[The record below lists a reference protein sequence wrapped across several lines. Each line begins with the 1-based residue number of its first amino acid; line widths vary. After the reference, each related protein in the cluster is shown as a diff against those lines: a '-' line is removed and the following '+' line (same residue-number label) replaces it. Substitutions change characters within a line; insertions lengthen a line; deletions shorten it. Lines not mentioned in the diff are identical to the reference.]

1 MALWLAF
8 AVIAALTVAALLRPL
23 LRGDEAALDPQEA
36 DLAVYRDQLSEIDAE
51 REQGLMGA
59 AEAEAA
65 RAELARRMI
74 ARAERDKADPGK
86 SGAVSAVPRAA
97 VQALAAIIPVAA
109 IGLYA
114 LYGSPAMPDRPF
126 AERAR
131 QTQDKASVAELVA
144 KVEAR
149 LAEHPE
155 EAQGWDVLGP
165 VYMMQQRFPEAI
177 EAFKKAI
184 ALAGETPKRLAGIAE
199 ASLAQSNGIV
209 TEDARKAFERLIAI
223 DPKRAEARFWLA
235 IAKEQDG
242 KLAAAAE
249 DLEQLLKDFKLDDA
263 ARKATEERLA
273 GIRGRLGPRATAGA
287 GAPAAAA
294 APAAGPDPAA
304 VAAMP
309 ESERAAF
316 VERMVSSLAE
326 RLKKDGK
333 DVQGWVKLV
342 RAYKVLGRE
351 AEAKAALADA
361 RRALAGETSA
371 LAELDAAARSLGLGT

>member
-23 LRGDEAALDPQEA
+23 LRGDEAALDSQEA
-36 DLAVYRDQLSEIDAE
+36 DLAVYRDQLTEIDAE

-74 ARAERDKADPGK
+74 ARAEQGKAT
-86 SGAVSAVPRAA
+86 SARGGSAATLPRTA
-97 VQALAAIIPVAA
+97 VQVLGAIIPVAA
-109 IGLYA
+109 ILLYA
-114 LYGSPAMPDRPF
+114 NYGSPTLPDRPF
-126 AERAR
+126 ADRAK
-131 QTQDKASVAELVA
+131 QSQEKNSVAELVA

-165 VYMMQQRFPEAI
+165 VYVMQQRYPEAI
-177 EAFKKAI
+177 DAFKKAI
-184 ALAGETPKRLAGIAE
+184 TLAGETPKRLAGIAE

-209 TEDARKAFERLIAI
+209 TEDARKAFERLIAL

-242 KLAAAAE
+242 RLAAAAE
-249 DLEQLLKDFKLDDA
+249 DLEQLLKDFQLDDA
-263 ARKATEERLA
+263 ARKATEERLSD
-273 GIRGRLGPRATAGA
+273 IRGRLGPRAPDG
-287 GAPAAAA
+287 AA
-294 APAAGPDPAA
+294 APAPAASPASGPDAAA
-304 VAAMP
+304 VAALP
-309 ESERAAF
+309 EGERAAF
-316 VERMVSSLAE
+316 VERMVSGLAE

-351 AEAKAALADA
+351 TDAKAALVDA
-361 RRALAGETSA
+361 RKALAGEPSA
-371 LAELDAAARSLGLGT
+371 LAEIDAAAKSLGLGS